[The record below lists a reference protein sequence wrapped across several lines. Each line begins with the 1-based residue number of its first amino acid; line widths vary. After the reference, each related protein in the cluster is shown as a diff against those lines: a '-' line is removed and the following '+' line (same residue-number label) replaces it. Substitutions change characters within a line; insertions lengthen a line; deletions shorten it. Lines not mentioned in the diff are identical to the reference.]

1 MSWGTNW
8 LLLKQNSLIKKQN
21 ELLDEKKR
29 EEEEARQKRI
39 AFFGKKE
46 VERMEIREMLRQ
58 QGLENMSETEAG
70 IRILLILGFIALL
83 VYAAV
88 Q

>member
-8 LLLKQNSLIKKQN
+8 LLLKQNSLIRKQN
-21 ELLDEKKR
+21 ELLDQKKK
-29 EEEEARQKRI
+29 EAEEARQKRI
-39 AFFGKKE
+39 AFFGKEE
-46 VERMEIREMLRQ
+46 VLKMEVRERLRA

-70 IRILLILGFIALL
+70 IRILFILGFIALCL
-83 VYAAV
+83 YYAV